1 MITNENKKLNII
13 AIVVSVVI
21 VIGIVIAAIILTKSF
36 GNDKIM
42 SGLNWEMFPKH
53 EN

>member
-21 VIGIVIAAIILTKSF
+21 VIGIVIAAIILTKH
-36 GNDKIM
+36 
-42 SGLNWEMFPKH
+42 LEMITITIQLKQQ
-53 EN
+53 